1 MAFAPDTSLS
11 EAINRSNCT
20 SVRIFFDPRCTKYGR
35 PGHPE
40 RPERVLGTA
49 SLLKKKHPDWIWI
62 KPASASRGELL
73 RAHSEEHLDR
83 VANQRIDFDSDCPAY
98 PHIFEHAARSAGAA
112 IRAARAAMKGERTF
126 SLMRPPGHHA
136 LRDQPMGF
144 CYFGNV
150 ALAALDAVAQ
160 GLTRIAIWDFDA
172 HHGNG
177 TEAIVK
183 NNDKIMFAS
192 IHQYPGWP
200 GTGTRSFANIH
211 NFPVLPFSPPLD
223 HVAQVRQA
231 LDQLLAFNPPLLL
244 ISAGFDAYVSDPIT
258 QMTLERDD
266 FATFGEWLTG
276 VDVPTAAILEG
287 GYSDDLPELIDAF
300 LSAWTCTGLVAPS
313 PIQ

>member
-1 MAFAPDTSLS
+1 
-11 EAINRSNCT
+11 
-20 SVRIFFDPRCTKYGR
+20 VRIFFDPRCTEYGR

-40 RPERVLGTA
+40 RPERIRRTA
-49 SLLKKKHPDWIWI
+49 SFLKKKHPDWIWI
-62 KPASASRGELL
+62 KPASASREELL
-73 RAHSEEHLDR
+73 RAHSAEHLER
-83 VANQRIDFDSDCPAY
+83 VASQRIDFDSDCPAY
-98 PHIFEHAARSAGAA
+98 PHIFEHASRSAGAA
-112 IRAARAAMKGERTF
+112 IQAARAAMEGEPTF

-150 ALAALDAVAQ
+150 GLAALDAVAR
-160 GLTRIAIWDFDA
+160 GVSRIGIWDFDA

-183 NNDKIMFAS
+183 NNDKIIFAS

-211 NFPVLPFSPPLD
+211 NFPVLPFSSRLD
-223 HVAQVRQA
+223 HVAKARRA
-231 LDQLLAFNPPLLL
+231 LDQLLVSKPELLL

-266 FATFGEWLTG
+266 FDSFGKWVGELQI
-276 VDVPTAAILEG
+276 PAAAVLEG

-300 LSAWTCTGLVAPS
+300 LTAWTGARSAARPS
-313 PIQ
+313 

>member
-1 MAFAPDTSLS
+1 MH
-11 EAINRSNCT
+11 
-20 SVRIFFDPRCTKYGR
+20 IFYDPRCVEYGR
-35 PGHPE
+35 PQHPE
-40 RPERVLGTA
+40 RPERIVRTA
-49 SLLKKKHPDWIWI
+49 SFLKKKHPEWVWSE
-62 KPASASRGELL
+62 PASASREELL

-83 VANQRIDFDSDCPAY
+83 VANQQVDFDPDCPAY

-112 IRAARAAMKGERTF
+112 IQAARAAMEGEPTF

-136 LRDQPMGF
+136 LRDRPMGF

-160 GLTRIAIWDFDA
+160 GVSRIGIWDFDA

-183 NNDKIMFAS
+183 NNEKITFAS

-211 NFPVLPFSPPLD
+211 NFPVLPFSSRLD
-223 HVAQVRQA
+223 HVGQA
-231 LDQLLAFNPPLLL
+231 RRAMDQLLAFKPQLLL

-258 QMTLERDD
+258 QMTLEGND
-266 FATFGEWLTG
+266 FATFGQWLAEL
-276 VDVPTAAILEG
+276 DVPTAAILEG

-300 LSAWTCTGLVAPS
+300 LTAWNDTGSEARPR
-313 PIQ
+313 

>member
-1 MAFAPDTSLS
+1 MW
-11 EAINRSNCT
+11 
-20 SVRIFFDPRCTKYGR
+20 
-35 PGHPE
+35 
-40 RPERVLGTA
+40 TA
-49 SLLKKKHPDWIWI
+49 SFLKKKHPEWVWSE
-62 KPASASRGELL
+62 PASASREELL

-98 PHIFEHAARSAGAA
+98 PDIFEHAARSAGAA
-112 IRAARAAMKGERTF
+112 IQAARAAMKGAPTF

-150 ALAALDAVAQ
+150 ALAALDAAARGVS
-160 GLTRIAIWDFDA
+160 RIGICDFDA

-177 TEAIVK
+177 TEALVK
-183 NNDKIMFAS
+183 NNDKIFFAS

-211 NFPVLPFSPPLD
+211 NFPVLPFSPRLD
-223 HVAQVRQA
+223 HVARVRQA
-231 LDQLLAFNPPLLL
+231 LDQLLAFQPQLLL

-258 QMTLERDD
+258 QMTLERAD
-266 FATFGEWLTG
+266 FATFGEWLAG

-300 LSAWTCTGLVAPS
+300 LTAWSASGSVGRL

>member
-1 MAFAPDTSLS
+1 
-11 EAINRSNCT
+11 
-20 SVRIFFDPRCTKYGR
+20 VRIFHDPRCVEYGR

-40 RPERVLGTA
+40 RPERIVRTT

-62 KPASASRGELL
+62 KPANASREELL
-73 RAHSEEHLDR
+73 RAHSEEYLNR

-98 PHIFEHAARSAGAA
+98 PQIFQHAARSAGAA
-112 IRAARAAMKGERTF
+112 IQAARAAMEGEPAF

-136 LRDQPMGF
+136 LHDQPMGF

-150 ALAALDAVAQ
+150 ALAALDAAARGV
-160 GLTRIAIWDFDA
+160 GRIAIWDFDA

-177 TEAIVK
+177 TEAIVAH
-183 NNDKIMFAS
+183 NDKIIFAS

-211 NFPVLPFSPPLD
+211 NFPVLPFSPRLD
-223 HVAQVRQA
+223 HIALIRHA
-231 LDQLLAFNPPLLL
+231 LDQLLAFDPQLLL

-266 FATFGEWLTG
+266 FATFGKWLG
-276 VDVPTAAILEG
+276 DVGIPTAAVLEG
-287 GYSDDLPELIDAF
+287 GYCDELPELIATF
-300 LSAWTCTGLVAPS
+300 LAAWVNNRRA
-313 PIQ
+313 

>member
-1 MAFAPDTSLS
+1 M
-11 EAINRSNCT
+11 R
-20 SVRIFFDPRCTKYGR
+20 
-35 PGHPE
+35 
-40 RPERVLGTA
+40 TA
-49 SLLKKKHPDWIWI
+49 SFLKKKHPDWIWSE
-62 KPASASRGELL
+62 PASASREELL

-83 VANQRIDFDSDCPAY
+83 VANQRIDFDFDCPAY
-98 PHIFEHAARSAGAA
+98 PYLFEHAARSAGAA
-112 IRAARAAMKGERTF
+112 IQAARAAMEGEPTF

-150 ALAALDAVAQ
+150 ALAALDAAAQ
-160 GLTRIAIWDFDA
+160 GVSRIAIWDFDA

-177 TEAIVK
+177 TESIVA
-183 NNDKIMFAS
+183 NNEKIIFAS
-192 IHQYPGWP
+192 IHQYPSWP

-211 NFPVLPFSPPLD
+211 NFPVLPFSPRLD
-223 HVAQVRQA
+223 HVARVRQA
-231 LDQLLAFNPPLLL
+231 LDQLLAFKPQLLL

-266 FATFGEWLTG
+266 FATFGEWLAG
-276 VDVPTAAILEG
+276 ADIPTAAMLEG

-300 LSAWTCTGLVAPS
+300 LTAWNDMGSVARP

>member
-1 MAFAPDTSLS
+1 M
-11 EAINRSNCT
+11 R
-20 SVRIFFDPRCTKYGR
+20 
-35 PGHPE
+35 
-40 RPERVLGTA
+40 TA
-49 SLLKKKHPDWIWI
+49 SFLKKKHPDWIWSE
-62 KPASASRGELL
+62 PASATREELL

-112 IRAARAAMKGERTF
+112 IQAARAAMEGESTF

-150 ALAALDAVAQ
+150 ALAALDAAARGVS
-160 GLTRIAIWDFDA
+160 RIAIWDFDA

-177 TEAIVK
+177 TEALVK
-183 NNDKIMFAS
+183 NNENIIFAS
-192 IHQYPGWP
+192 VHQYPGWP

-211 NFPVLPFSPPLD
+211 NFPVLPFSPRLD
-223 HVAQVRQA
+223 HVAQVRHA
-231 LDQLLAFNPPLLL
+231 MDQLLAFKPELLL

-266 FATFGEWLTG
+266 FAMFGEWLG
-276 VDVPTAAILEG
+276 GADIPAAAILEG
-287 GYSDDLPELIDAF
+287 GYSDDLAELIETF
-300 LSAWTCTGLVAPS
+300 LMAWARARPAARS
-313 PIQ
+313 P